1 MAKTKLPA
9 VGAGKKEGRLSRT
22 LRECKTHRTLLLM
35 MIPGMLYYLLFHYK
49 PMYGILIAF
58 KDYRM
63 LDGIMASSWAGTK
76 YFRMAFENPEF
87 WRVFKNTL
95 ILSGYKLVFTF
106 PAPIILALLINEV
119 RCLRFKKFVQ
129 TMTYMP
135 HFLSWVI
142 LAGVLTNF
150 LSPSIGPINMLLK
163 VIGLDTIYF
172 MGESKYFRAVLVASS
187 IWKEAGWGTI
197 IYLAAL
203 TNVDSQLYEAAMID
217 GAGRLRQTVTVTVPA
232 ISSIIVIMLIMQV
245 GKIINDDFDQIYNM
259 YNPAVRSVSDVLAT
273 YIYSV
278 GLEKAQYSYSTA
290 LGLFKNV
297 IAFALVLMTNAVSR
311 RVNDYGLW

>member
-63 LDGIMASSWAGTK
+63 LDGIMASPWAGTK

-217 GAGRLRQTVTVTVPA
+217 GAG
-232 ISSIIVIMLIMQV
+232 IIRRTT
-245 GKIINDDFDQIYNM
+245 KITLPNM
-259 YNPAVRSVSDVLAT
+259 YPMILLFAINQVKNIFNIMVEPLTMTGGGPNNASLSLGLQSYKYAFQYFRMADSVALSTVIWVIIMMFT
-273 YIYSV
+273 VIYV
-278 GLEKAQYSYSTA
+278 GLDRKLEQ
-290 LGLFKNV
+290 
-297 IAFALVLMTNAVSR
+297 
-311 RVNDYGLW
+311 